1 MFSGK
6 KLDWPVWS
14 EKFLARANRKGYK
27 SILLGEVEVPNDE
40 VETDLIEEDD
50 ERKKQ
55 SELKKKNQEAYED
68 LVLSIDGESD
78 TGRVVFQL
86 VKGSKSTQFKDGDA
100 REVWKRFKRK
110 FEPAKAPSRLALK
123 KKILKSKLKYN
134 QDSEI
139 FISQLEDLV
148 IQYNKAGGN

>member
-1 MFSGK
+1 MTEVKLGKIISFSGK

-27 SILLGEVEVPNDE
+27 GILLDEEEVPNDE

-100 REVWKRFKRK
+100 
-110 FEPAKAPSRLALK
+110 S
-123 KKILKSKLKYN
+123 
-134 QDSEI
+134 
-139 FISQLEDLV
+139 
-148 IQYNKAGGN
+148 